1 MATGNFRVF
10 LKNIRY
16 TFRNKKRFTF
26 FIILFIF
33 LSGGVTFFVDTF
45 TEYNRSELLE
55 HKGIL
60 IKQQDFDTV
69 DWDTS
74 SPTNFANNL
83 ILDISALDNVQGVF
97 PLSYVDIGPSLRF
110 YGIDH
115 SHPWVYDLISPLNV
129 LSGTF
134 LESSSDMIIPKDSS
148 FRLNLSDTAPDEL
161 SIILSPGV
169 DDTFTFNFGSNSIG
183 LKVAGIYD
191 PINLPTG
198 DRTSLFVD
206 QTILDQ
212 LIDDIPGLVRY
223 IYQISVIVSG
233 PGSSIFGFDSSVLYD
248 ETYDN
253 RIVLKDEIDVLF
265 AAEAQLSVIFDAES
279 PKILGDITTIKQNK
293 DRDVITFI
301 IGITMGLFVSVIYAY
316 LMSRFRKDEI
326 AVLKALGYSSRH
338 IRIALLAEIMTISML
353 GFAIGTSIIQ
363 WYLLRITEAS
373 VLAVFDW
380 NVIIATFVIVVII
393 DIPGTLFA
401 SRRMMK
407 VTPLD
412 VFRDR

>member
-1 MATGNFRVF
+1 M
-10 LKNIRY
+10 
-16 TFRNKKRFTF
+16 
-26 FIILFIF
+26 
-33 LSGGVTFFVDTF
+33 
-45 TEYNRSELLE
+45 
-55 HKGIL
+55 
-60 IKQQDFDTV
+60 
-69 DWDTS
+69 
-74 SPTNFANNL
+74 
-83 ILDISALDNVQGVF
+83 
-97 PLSYVDIGPSLRF
+97 
-110 YGIDH
+110 
-115 SHPWVYDLISPLNV
+115 
-129 LSGTF
+129 
-134 LESSSDMIIPKDSS
+134 
-148 FRLNLSDTAPDEL
+148 
-161 SIILSPGV
+161 
-169 DDTFTFNFGSNSIG
+169 
-183 LKVAGIYD
+183 
-191 PINLPTG
+191 
-198 DRTSLFVD
+198 
-206 QTILDQ
+206 
-212 LIDDIPGLVRY
+212 
-223 IYQISVIVSG
+223 
-233 PGSSIFGFDSSVLYD
+233 YD

-253 RIVLKDEIDVLF
+253 RIVLKDEIDALF
-265 AAEAQLSVIFDAES
+265 AAESELSNIFDAES

>member
-69 DWDTS
+69 DWSS
-74 SPTNFANNL
+74 SPTNLANNL
-83 ILDISALDNVQGVF
+83 ILDISDLENVQDVF
-97 PLSYVDIGPSLRF
+97 PISYVDIGPSMRF
-110 YGIDH
+110 YGIDN
-115 SHPWVYDLISPLNV
+115 SNPWAYDLISPLNV

-134 LESSSDMIIPKDSS
+134 LESSSEMIIPKSSS
-148 FRLNLSDTAPDEL
+148 FRLNLSDAAPSEL
-161 SIILSPGV
+161 SIILTPGV
-169 DDTFTFNFGSNSIG
+169 DDVFTFNFGSTSLD

-191 PINLPTG
+191 PINLPIDG
-198 DRTSLFVD
+198 RTSIFVD
-206 QTILDQ
+206 QIVLDQ
-212 LIDDIPGLVRY
+212 LVSEIPSLTRY

-233 PGSSIFGFDSSVLYD
+233 PGADLFGFDSSVLYD

-253 RIVLKDEIDVLF
+253 RIDLKIAIDALF
-265 AAEAQLSVIFDAES
+265 DADPQLSVIFNADS
-279 PKILGDITTIKQNK
+279 PKIVGDSTTVKQDK
-293 DRDVITFI
+293 DRDIITFI

-380 NVIIATFVIVVII
+380 NVIVATFVIVVII

>member
-1 MATGNFRVF
+1 MATGTFRIF

-60 IKQQDFDTV
+60 IKQQAFGTAE
-69 DWDTS
+69 WFPSNS
-74 SPTNFANNL
+74 SNDANNL
-83 ILDISALDNVQGVF
+83 IVAISALDNVQGVF
-97 PLSYVDIGPSLRF
+97 PLSYVDIGSSLRF
-110 YGIDH
+110 YGLDH
-115 SHPWVYDLISPLNV
+115 GNSWVYDLISPLDV

-134 LESSSDMIIPKDSS
+134 VESVNDMIIPKDSS
-148 FRLNLSDTAPDEL
+148 FMLNLSNTAPSEL
-161 SIILSPGV
+161 SVIIAPGV
-169 DDTFTFNFGSNSIG
+169 DDTFTFNFASTSLD
-183 LKVAGIYD
+183 LKVAGVYD
-191 PINLPTG
+191 PINIPSQN
-198 DRTSLFVD
+198 RTSIFID
-206 QTILDQ
+206 QTVLDQ
-212 LIDDIPGLVRY
+212 LVEEIPGLTRY

-233 PGSSIFGFDSSVLYD
+233 PGADIFGFDSSVLYD

-253 RIVLKDEIDVLF
+253 RLTLRTDIVTLF
-265 AAEAQLSVIFDAES
+265 TANSQLSVIFDADS
-279 PKILGDITTIKQNK
+279 PKLVGDSTTIKQNK
-293 DRDVITFI
+293 DRDMITFV

-380 NVIIATFVIVVII
+380 TVIIATFVIVVII